1 MILECLYIFGLVSS
15 ATLMGSMVFFSGVMA
30 PLIFI
35 KLDESTAGQFVRSIF
50 PWYYLVIAGMSLIGS
65 VSLFIIQPLPSAI
78 LAVIAI
84 AAFLARQVLMPRIND
99 HRDKMVGGNAEAE
112 RAFQR
117 LHRLSVWINGGQ
129 LIGSVAVMF
138 MLGVTKI

>member
-1 MILECLYIFGLVSS
+1 MHEFLFITGLLSAAILL
-15 ATLMGSMVFFSGVMA
+15 GSMIFFSCIMA

-35 KLDESTAGQFVRSIF
+35 KLDEAIAGPFVRSVF
-50 PWYYLVIAGMSLIGS
+50 PWYYLVIIGLTAVGALGLIT
-65 VSLFIIQPLPSAI
+65 IQPLPAVI
-78 LAVIAI
+78 LAVIGI
-84 AAFLARQVLMPRIND
+84 AAVLARQVLMPRIND

-112 RAFQR
+112 RAFQK

>member
-1 MILECLYIFGLVSS
+1 MHEFLFVTGLLS
-15 ATLMGSMVFFSGVMA
+15 AAVLLGSMVFFSCIMA

-35 KLDESTAGQFVRSIF
+35 KLDEAIAGPFVRSVF
-50 PWYYLVIAGMSLIGS
+50 PWYYLVIIGLSAVGALGLIT
-65 VSLFIIQPLPSAI
+65 IQPLPAVI
-78 LAVIAI
+78 LAVIGI
-84 AAFLARQVLMPRIND
+84 AAVLARQVLMPRIND

-129 LIGSVAVMF
+129 LIGSVAVIF
-138 MLGVTKI
+138 MLDATKI

>member
-35 KLDESTAGQFVRSIF
+35 KLDEGTAGQFVRSIF

-65 VSLFIIQPLPSAI
+65 VSLVIIQPLPSAI

-84 AAFLARQVLMPRIND
+84 AAFLARQVLMPRINE
-99 HRDKMVGGNAEAE
+99 HRAKMVGGDNGAE

-117 LHRLSVWINGGQ
+117 LHSFSVWINNGQ
-129 LIGSVAVMF
+129 LIGSFTVLI
-138 MLGVTKI
+138 MLGLAKF